1 VDIFDDG
8 PATTFDRRYVFSHLD
23 YSELSAQLRVNF
35 ALRPDLTLETYAE
48 PFASSGRY
56 YAFGELAA
64 PRGNALREYGSD
76 GTTVSR
82 DADGGYVVTDG
93 ADSFVIDDP
102 DFQFTSFRSNV
113 VLRWEWRAGSTL
125 FLVWQQDRSGGGLP
139 TRSVR
144 PGDLGDAFS
153 ADGDNF
159 LAVKATYWLP
169 L

>member
-1 VDIFDDG
+1 M
-8 PATTFDRRYVFSHLD
+8 FSRID
-23 YSELSAQLRVNF
+23 YSELSAQLRLNY
-35 ALRPDLTLETYAE
+35 AIRPDLTLETYAE
-48 PFASSGRY
+48 PFASVGRFY
-56 YAFGELAA
+56 SFGELAE
-64 PRGNALREYGSD
+64 PETNDLLFYD
-76 GTTVSR
+76 
-82 DADGGYVVTDG
+82 DGGRSIVRDEDGDYLVTDG
-93 ADSFVIDDP
+93 AQQFTIGDP
-102 DFQFTSFRSNV
+102 DFQVMSFRSNV
-113 VLRWEWRAGSTL
+113 VLRWEWRPGSTL